1 MKRGAFMYTSVV
13 NAQAKA
19 EKRVELNAYVQAF
32 INSGLTITVCPTR
45 KVKPRTFGRCGGI
58 GYRGAKA
65 NNLIA
70 QGYAKAR

>member
-1 MKRGAFMYTSVV
+1 MYLTIT

-19 EKRVELNAYVQAF
+19 DKRAELNAYVQAF
-32 INSGLTITVCPTR
+32 LDSGLTITVCPAR
-45 KVKPRTFGRCGGI
+45 KLKPKTFGRCGGV

-70 QGYAKAR
+70 QGYAKARG

>member
-1 MKRGAFMYTSVV
+1 MYASIT
-13 NAQAKA
+13 NANTKA
-19 EKRVELNAYVQAF
+19 QDRATLDAYVQAF
-32 INSGLTITVCPTR
+32 LDSGLTITVCRTSKA
-45 KVKPRTFGRCGGI
+45 KVKTFGRCGGV

>member
-1 MKRGAFMYTSVV
+1 MYLTIT

-19 EKRVELNAYVQAF
+19 DKRAELNAYVQAF
-32 INSGLTITVCPTR
+32 LDSGLTITVCPTR
-45 KVKPRTFGRCGGI
+45 KLKPKTFGRCGGV

-70 QGYAKAR
+70 QGYAKARG

>member
-1 MKRGAFMYTSVV
+1 MEFKMSAYI

-19 EKRVELNAYVQAF
+19 PKREEFNAYVQAF
-32 INSGLTITVCPTR
+32 LNSGLTITVCPIR
-45 KVKPRTFGRCGGI
+45 KAKPKTFGRCGGV